1 MNCSTWSSLP
11 SQTDPLTAPA
21 PARRTPVWQILA
33 GVAISAVL
41 LYVSLRGIHFA
52 EVLAHVRTARLAP
65 MLLAVVLATIPFV
78 VRIFRWRILL
88 RGDDGRMLGIA
99 PLWHAI
105 AMGFMANNVLP
116 LRMGEVVRTFA
127 ASQLTQTRFTSVLAS
142 IAVERLFDAL
152 TVVTLLAIGL
162 LTVTLPESA
171 VAGFGIGRIV
181 TVAGIAAVGGLVAGA
196 LVVAFPLAAERLVR
210 RLVPGEK
217 LAHRLVAVIEGVRHG
232 LSVLSSPGRILG
244 AAFWSL
250 GVWGLSALS
259 FYVMFAAFGIEVD
272 FSGALL
278 MQGLI
283 MFGIA
288 LPSTP
293 GYVGAFELPIIA
305 VLALYGV
312 DKSLA
317 AAYALTYHVL
327 TFLPITLLGAWSVA
341 RTNLGLA
348 ALRRP
353 PA

>member
-1 MNCSTWSSLP
+1 M
-11 SQTDPLTAPA
+11 
-21 PARRTPVWQILA
+21 
-33 GVAISAVL
+33 
-41 LYVSLRGIHFA
+41 
-52 EVLAHVRTARLAP
+52 
-65 MLLAVVLATIPFV
+65 
-78 VRIFRWRILL
+78 
-88 RGDDGRMLGIA
+88 
-99 PLWHAI
+99 
-105 AMGFMANNVLP
+105 
-116 LRMGEVVRTFA
+116 
-127 ASQLTQTRFTSVLAS
+127 
-142 IAVERLFDAL
+142 
-152 TVVTLLAIGL
+152 
-162 LTVTLPESA
+162 
-171 VAGFGIGRIV
+171 
-181 TVAGIAAVGGLVAGA
+181 AGA

-210 RLVPGEK
+210 ALVPSEK
-217 LAHRLVAVIEGVRHG
+217 LAHRLVAMIEGIRHG
-232 LSVLSSPGRILG
+232 LSVLSSPGRIL
-244 AAFWSL
+244 AAAGWSL

-259 FYVMFAAFGIEVD
+259 FYVMFAAFGIPVD